1 MFLCLQQHLLLE
13 FTACVLKVEYME
25 WTSYHP
31 LAVTGLETE
40 NKVNTTEEP
49 THEDIEP
56 KDRREMTNDADHGL
70 NERNAKEEAEED
82 DVSTDLPDWTRQGLS
97 LRAQVRGQAMH
108 GPFNRRPKLLSTK
121 SFPPYSQPIGGLGQ
135 ERESDPE
142 TESDYETGGSP
153 APDDSS
159 QRGAGDALRLEEP
172 AAFGSDA
179 WTPATGRDGERRGA
193 ILRRDWGDGVESTEE
208 RDGGM
213 TLDGWERRE
222 RWIGRRRPKGTGAR
236 GGGEGAQ
243 SRRDRERGG
252 SDGGAKE
259 QEQGDT
265 HCILS
270 EVEGE
275 EGLICRR
282 GRRTD
287 KRTLQGV
294 NGEVCQPHPILSKLL
309 HFSSSDSS
317 NSSFGLHSA
326 HSEEVFSEGE
336 DTQDYRQNTNRKG
349 VSWKSLKTIM
359 QWSLGRSSSPSWV
372 QLAGHQGNFQL
383 SDGGEVL
390 KLFSPTEATCLELLM
405 RDPLR
410 PFVPQYH
417 GLLTQGEERYTRLED
432 LLGGLAR
439 PVIMDVKMGVRT
451 YQEDEMAK
459 CHREPTLRSDM
470 YHKMLKADPGA
481 PSAEEHEQGAVTKWR
496 YLRWRDT
503 TTSTSTLGFRIE
515 GIMMENGSV
524 QRDFRKMLSL
534 AQVTEVLLY
543 FTKSRIDILT
553 AYHCRLQ
560 ALGDALDTSPFFSS
574 HEVIGSSLLF
584 VHDHSGKANVWMIDF
599 GKTTPSP
606 DRIRHDVQWAEGNRE
621 DGYLIGLASLTS
633 SLHQA
638 ITLAS
643 QQQ

>member
-1 MFLCLQQHLLLE
+1 
-13 FTACVLKVEYME
+13 
-25 WTSYHP
+25 
-31 LAVTGLETE
+31 
-40 NKVNTTEEP
+40 
-49 THEDIEP
+49 
-56 KDRREMTNDADHGL
+56 
-70 NERNAKEEAEED
+70 
-82 DVSTDLPDWTRQGLS
+82 
-97 LRAQVRGQAMH
+97 
-108 GPFNRRPKLLSTK
+108 
-121 SFPPYSQPIGGLGQ
+121 
-135 ERESDPE
+135 
-142 TESDYETGGSP
+142 
-153 APDDSS
+153 
-159 QRGAGDALRLEEP
+159 
-172 AAFGSDA
+172 
-179 WTPATGRDGERRGA
+179 
-193 ILRRDWGDGVESTEE
+193 
-208 RDGGM
+208 
-213 TLDGWERRE
+213 
-222 RWIGRRRPKGTGAR
+222 
-236 GGGEGAQ
+236 
-243 SRRDRERGG
+243 
-252 SDGGAKE
+252 
-259 QEQGDT
+259 
-265 HCILS
+265 
-270 EVEGE
+270 
-275 EGLICRR
+275 
-282 GRRTD
+282 
-287 KRTLQGV
+287 
-294 NGEVCQPHPILSKLL
+294 
-309 HFSSSDSS
+309 
-317 NSSFGLHSA
+317 
-326 HSEEVFSEGE
+326 
-336 DTQDYRQNTNRKG
+336 
-349 VSWKSLKTIM
+349 
-359 QWSLGRSSSPSWV
+359 
-372 QLAGHQGNFQL
+372 
-383 SDGGEVL
+383 
-390 KLFSPTEATCLELLM
+390 M